1 MWGMSAVSD
10 DEQLDAEAARRLLR
24 RCWRML
30 DQYRLQLVGAL
41 ALVVLYTLATVAG
54 PYLVKLGID
63 RAIRKGDGSMLDK
76 IVLAYVGVAAIGF
89 LSNRAQVMVLGR
101 VGENFLRDM
110 RVRVFDHLLRLSMP
124 FYDREKAGVVVSRM
138 TSDVDSLQE
147 LVQMGLIQFLSSLL
161 LIVVSVVALFFVSWQ
176 LMLICLIPLPFVV
189 VASIKFQRDS
199 NRAYLTIRD
208 RIGNMLSMLQEGI
221 AGVRVI
227 QAFSREDVQTG
238 RFGRRNRTLYDAHMR
253 SVKIQAW
260 YLPVI
265 EFAGT
270 GTTALVMGIGGW
282 LAVRN
287 GVRAEGSAA
296 GGAVTVGT
304 VAFFVLSL
312 SNLFE
317 PVQQLSQLFNTV
329 QSAGAGLNKLF
340 GLMDTEVDLVEP
352 VDPVA
357 LPAEGAIVVDR
368 VSFAYTP
375 GGERVLRDV
384 SLTVAPGER
393 LALVGPTGAGKST
406 LAKLMARLYDPTE
419 GTITFGGV
427 DLRAVA
433 TAELRRQIVV
443 VPQEGFLFNGTIR
456 DNVRLGR
463 AGAGDAEVE
472 DALEAIG
479 ARERFAALPAG
490 LDTEVRERGSRL
502 SAGEKQLVSLARAA
516 LADPTVLV
524 LDEATSSLDPGTEA
538 LVEQALERLMVGRTV
553 IVIAHRLSTSERA
566 DRVGVVLGGRLVEL
580 GTHDELVAAGGA
592 YASLYDTWIRG
603 LAAAS
608 SPG

>member
-1 MWGMSAVSD
+1 MSAVSD